1 MVAKVEELEGKR
13 VYSSDGMDVGEVAAV
28 FLDDDTKKPEWLA
41 LRRGALGGGQV
52 LVPAAEATVRR
63 GGISVPFSQSQIEAA
78 PTVGGDRVSQD
89 TERELASHYGVRYSR
104 ERSDT
109 GLAEG
114 PRGRPR
120 SGTGGRQRSRSRSGT
135 SGRSSGRRR
144 RASDTSTSR
153 RRGSADERT
162 RDELYAEAKRLG
174 IEGRSKMNKR
184 ELERA
189 VERASGR
196 SRAKR
201 EKANPI
207 EVQRFLEGVN
217 YPTRKADLVREA
229 ERQGAN
235 KDVRATLARIRD
247 EKFDSPADVSEAI
260 GRLS

>member
-13 VYSSDGMDVGEVAAV
+13 VYSSEGTDVGEVAAV
-28 FLDDDTKKPEWLA
+28 FLDDDTKEPEWLA
-41 LRRGALGGGQV
+41 LRRGAVGGRQV
-52 LVPAAEATVRR
+52 LMPAAAATVRR
-63 GGISVPFSQSQIEAA
+63 GGISVPFPESQIDGA
-78 PTVGGDRVSQD
+78 PTVTGDRVSQE

-104 ERSDT
+104 ERSET

-114 PRGRPR
+114 RRGPSR
-120 SGTGGRQRSRSRSGT
+120 SRTGRQQSRSRSGT
-135 SGRSSGRRR
+135 NGRASGRRR
-144 RASDTSTSR
+144 GTGKSSTSR
-153 RRGSADERT
+153 RSSGDERT

-196 SRAKR
+196 SRGGR
-201 EKANPI
+201 EKASPI
-207 EVQRFLEGVN
+207 EVQRFLEGVD

-229 ERQGAN
+229 ERQGAHE
-235 KDVRATLARIRD
+235 DVRATLARIRD